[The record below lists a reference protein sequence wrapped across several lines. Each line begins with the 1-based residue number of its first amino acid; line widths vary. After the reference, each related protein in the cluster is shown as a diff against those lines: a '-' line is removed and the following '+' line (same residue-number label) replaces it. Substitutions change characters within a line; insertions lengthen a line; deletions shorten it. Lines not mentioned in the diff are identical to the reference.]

1 MKKLLIL
8 TAITLLSAGVAF
20 ADEAELKGKV
30 TAVSGKTVTIEVEKG
45 DAADVS
51 VGDAVKVE
59 VKKEKEEKKAA
70 PKKGKDMLMGC

>member
-8 TAITLLSAGVAF
+8 TAIALLSAGVAF
-20 ADEAELKGKV
+20 ASSGELKGKV

-45 DAADVS
+45 NATDLS
-51 VGDAVKVE
+51 VGDAVEVE
-59 VKKEKEEKKAA
+59 LKEKKGEKKAA

>member
-8 TAITLLSAGVAF
+8 TVIAMMSAGVAF
-20 ADEAELKGKV
+20 AGDVELKGKV

-45 DAADVS
+45 KATDVS
-51 VGDAVKVE
+51 VGDAVEVE
-59 VKKEKEEKKAA
+59 VKKDEKKAA

>member
-1 MKKLLIL
+1 MKKLLTL
-8 TAITLLSAGVAF
+8 TVIALMSASVAF
-20 ADEAELKGKV
+20 AGEAELKGKV

-59 VKKEKEEKKAA
+59 VKKGEKKAA